1 MKEIVIYKALFQSQ
15 NGKFSNSWWLV
26 FAITYD
32 ILAKTRSRMET
43 ITTFSCQNDAGS
55 LPRTRIT
62 KDPVR
67 SIDRI
72 LEYESSKVLY
82 ESFVLW
88 FLDHLFQADF

>member
-1 MKEIVIYKALFQSQ
+1 MTCFRY
-15 NGKFSNSWWLV
+15 
-26 FAITYD
+26 YD

-43 ITTFSCQNDAGS
+43 VTTFFRQNDAGS

-62 KDPVR
+62 KDLVR

-82 ESFVLW
+82 ESFLLW

>member
-1 MKEIVIYKALFQSQ
+1 MTCFRY
-15 NGKFSNSWWLV
+15 
-26 FAITYD
+26 YD

-43 ITTFSCQNDAGS
+43 VTTFSRQNDAGS

-62 KDPVR
+62 KDLVR

-82 ESFVLW
+82 ESFLL
-88 FLDHLFQADF
+88 FIFGPLKCYIHCNILFQADF